1 MKFQF
6 NKHFYRYSAFYSM
19 IFWTCF
25 FLSDILLD
33 PSQTPAWYSLFVILI
48 LFIHAIR
55 TVFFK
60 EEKELTRMGYIFHL
74 AMIVVIV
81 YLKFILGK

>member
-19 IFWTCF
+19 IFWTYF

-33 PSQTPAWYSLFVILI
+33 PSQTPAWYSLLACLI
-48 LFIHAIR
+48 IFINAIW
-55 TVFFK
+55 VFFFK
-60 EEKELTRMGYIFHL
+60 EEKELTRMGLHL
-74 AMIVVIV
+74 LYRIDCSDCLSEI
-81 YLKFILGK
+81 YFR

>member
-6 NKHFYRYSAFYSM
+6 NKHFYRYHAFYFLV
-19 IFWTCF
+19 FWSCF
-25 FLSDILLD
+25 LLPD
-33 PSQTPAWYSLFVILI
+33 FFKDSSPSPTWYSLFVILI

-55 TVFFK
+55 TFFFK
-60 EEKELTRMGYIFHL
+60 EEKELTRMWHIFYIG
-74 AMIVVIV
+74 MILLIV

>member
-6 NKHFYRYSAFYSM
+6 NKHFYRYNAFYSM
-19 IFWTCF
+19 IFWICF
-25 FLSDILLD
+25 LLPDILLD

-55 TVFFK
+55 TFFLN
-60 EEKELTRMGYIFHL
+60 EEKELTRMGYIFYIGL
-74 AMIVVIV
+74 IVLIIF
-81 YLKFILGK
+81 LRFIFGK

>member
-1 MKFQF
+1 MTFQF

-19 IFWTCF
+19 VFWTCF
-25 FLSDILLD
+25 FLPDFFKDSS
-33 PSQTPAWYSLFVILI
+33 PSPTWYSLFVILI

-55 TVFFK
+55 TFFFK

-74 AMIVVIV
+74 VMIVLII
-81 YLKFILGK
+81 YLKLVLGK

>member
-6 NKHFYRYSAFYSM
+6 NKHFYRYSAFYSLV
-19 IFWTCF
+19 FWSCF

-33 PSQTPAWYSLFVILI
+33 SSQTPAWYSLLACLIILI
-48 LFIHAIR
+48 HASEFL
-55 TVFFK
+55 FFK
-60 EEKELTRMGYIFHL
+60 EEKELTRMGYIFYIGL
-74 AMIVVIV
+74 IVVII

>member
-1 MKFQF
+1 MKFRF
-6 NKHFYRYSAFYSM
+6 NKRFYRYSAFYSM
-19 IFWTCF
+19 VFWTCF
-25 FLSDILLD
+25 FLPDILLD

-55 TVFFK
+55 AFFIK
-60 EEKELTRMGYIFHL
+60 EEKELTRMWHIFYIG
-74 AMIVVIV
+74 MILLIV

>member
-6 NKHFYRYSAFYSM
+6 NKHFYRYNAFYSM
-19 IFWTCF
+19 IFWICF
-25 FLSDILLD
+25 LLPDFFKDNSPSPTWYALLAFLIV
-33 PSQTPAWYSLFVILI
+33 F
-48 LFIHAIR
+48 FNAIR
-55 TVFFK
+55 AFFFK

-74 AMIVVIV
+74 IMIMVIV

>member
-6 NKHFYRYSAFYSM
+6 NKHFYRYHAFYSM
-19 IFWTCF
+19 VFWTCF
-25 FLSDILLD
+25 FLPDFFKDSS
-33 PSQTPAWYSLFVILI
+33 PNPTWYSLFVILI

-55 TVFFK
+55 VFFFK
-60 EEKELTRMGYIFHL
+60 EEKELTRMGYIFYIGS
-74 AMIVVIV
+74 IVVII

>member
-33 PSQTPAWYSLFVILI
+33 PSQTPAWYSLLASMIIL
-48 LFIHAIR
+48 IHAIR
-55 TVFFK
+55 TFFFK
-60 EEKELTRMGYIFHL
+60 EEKGSNGMGYIFYIGL
-74 AMIVVIV
+74 IVVII

>member
-6 NKHFYRYSAFYSM
+6 NKHFYRYHAFYSM
-19 IFWTCF
+19 VFWTCF
-25 FLSDILLD
+25 FLPDFFKDSS
-33 PSQTPAWYSLFVILI
+33 PNPTWYSLLVILI

-55 TVFFK
+55 TFFFK
-60 EEKELTRMGYIFHL
+60 EEKELTRMWHIFYIG
-74 AMIVVIV
+74 MILLIV

>member
-6 NKHFYRYSAFYSM
+6 NKHFYRYNAFYSM
-19 IFWTCF
+19 VFCTCF
-25 FLSDILLD
+25 FLPDILLD
-33 PSQTPAWYSLFVILI
+33 PSQTPVWYSLLVILI

-55 TVFFK
+55 TFFFK
-60 EEKELTRMGYIFHL
+60 EEKELTRMWHIFYIG
-74 AMIVVIV
+74 MILLIV

>member
-19 IFWTCF
+19 IFWICF
-25 FLSDILLD
+25 LLPDFFKDSSPSPTWYALLAFLIV
-33 PSQTPAWYSLFVILI
+33 F
-48 LFIHAIR
+48 FNAIR
-55 TVFFK
+55 AFFFK
-60 EEKELTRMGYIFHL
+60 GEKELTRMGYTFHL
-74 AMIVVIV
+74 GMIVVIV

>member
-33 PSQTPAWYSLFVILI
+33 SSQSPAWYSLLASMIIL
-48 LFIHAIR
+48 IHAIR
-55 TVFFK
+55 TFFFK
-60 EEKELTRMGYIFHL
+60 EEKELTRMWHIFYIG
-74 AMIVVIV
+74 MILLIV

>member
-25 FLSDILLD
+25 FSVRHFARPFPNSCMVQSTSLSDYFYQCHSGILLQRRKGAH
-33 PSQTPAWYSLFVILI
+33 SHGL
-48 LFIHAIR
+48 
-55 TVFFK
+55 
-60 EEKELTRMGYIFHL
+60 HL
-74 AMIVVIV
+74 LYRIDRRD
-81 YLKFILGK
+81 YLSEIYFG

>member
-19 IFWTCF
+19 IFWICYLLPDF
-25 FLSDILLD
+25 FKDSS
-33 PSQTPAWYSLFVILI
+33 PSPTWYSLFVILI

-55 TVFFK
+55 TFFFK
-60 EEKELTRMGYIFHL
+60 EEKELTRMGYIFYIGIIAL
-74 AMIVVIV
+74 IIFLRFV
-81 YLKFILGK
+81 LGK

>member
-33 PSQTPAWYSLFVILI
+33 PSQTPAWYSLLAYLIIL
-48 LFIHAIR
+48 IHAIR
-55 TVFFK
+55 TFFFK
-60 EEKELTRMGYIFHL
+60 EEKELTRMWHIFYIG
-74 AMIVVIV
+74 MILLIV

>member
-1 MKFQF
+1 MKLQF
-6 NKHFYRYSAFYSM
+6 NKHFYRYNAFYSM
-19 IFWTCF
+19 VFWTCF
-25 FLSDILLD
+25 LLPDILLD

-55 TVFFK
+55 TFFFK
-60 EEKELTRMGYIFHL
+60 EEKELTRMWHIFYIG
-74 AMIVVIV
+74 MILLIV

>member
-6 NKHFYRYSAFYSM
+6 NKHFYRYSAFYYLV
-19 IFWTCF
+19 FWSCF

-33 PSQTPAWYSLFVILI
+33 PSQTPAWYSLLASMIILI
-48 LFIHAIR
+48 HVIR
-55 TVFFK
+55 TFFFK
-60 EEKELTRMGYIFHL
+60 EEKELTRMGYIFYIGL
-74 AMIVVIV
+74 IVVII

>member
-25 FLSDILLD
+25 FLSDILID
-33 PSQTPAWYSLFVILI
+33 PSQTPAWYSLLACLI
-48 LFIHAIR
+48 IFINAIR
-55 TVFFK
+55 VFFFK
-60 EEKELTRMGYIFHL
+60 EEKELTRMGLHL
-74 AMIVVIV
+74 LYRIDCSDCLSEI
-81 YLKFILGK
+81 YFG

>member
-19 IFWTCF
+19 IFWICF
-25 FLSDILLD
+25 LLPDFFKDSSPSPTWYALLAFLIV
-33 PSQTPAWYSLFVILI
+33 F
-48 LFIHAIR
+48 FNAIR
-55 TVFFK
+55 AFFFK

-74 AMIVVIV
+74 IMIMVIV

>member
-19 IFWTCF
+19 IFGLV

-33 PSQTPAWYSLFVILI
+33 PSQTPAWYSLLACLI
-48 LFIHAIR
+48 IFINAIR
-55 TVFFK
+55 VFFFK
-60 EEKELTRMGYIFHL
+60 EEKELTRMGYIFYIGL
-74 AMIVVIV
+74 IVVII

>member
-19 IFWTCF
+19 IFWICF
-25 FLSDILLD
+25 LLPDFFNDSSPSPTWYVLLAFLII
-33 PSQTPAWYSLFVILI
+33 F
-48 LFIHAIR
+48 FNAIR
-55 TVFFK
+55 TFFFK
-60 EEKELTRMGYIFHL
+60 GETELTRMGYIFHL
-74 AMIVVIV
+74 GMIVVIV

>member
-6 NKHFYRYSAFYSM
+6 NKHFYRYNAFYSM
-19 IFWTCF
+19 IFWICF
-25 FLSDILLD
+25 LLPDILLD

-55 TVFFK
+55 TFFLK
-60 EEKELTRMGYIFHL
+60 EEKELTRMGYIFHFG
-74 AMIVVIV
+74 MIVLIV

>member
-25 FLSDILLD
+25 FLSDFFRENS
-33 PSQTPAWYSLFVILI
+33 PTPTWYSLLACLIIL
-48 LFIHAIR
+48 IHAIR
-55 TVFFK
+55 TFFFK
-60 EEKELTRMGYIFHL
+60 EEKELTRMGYIFYIGS
-74 AMIVVIV
+74 IVVII